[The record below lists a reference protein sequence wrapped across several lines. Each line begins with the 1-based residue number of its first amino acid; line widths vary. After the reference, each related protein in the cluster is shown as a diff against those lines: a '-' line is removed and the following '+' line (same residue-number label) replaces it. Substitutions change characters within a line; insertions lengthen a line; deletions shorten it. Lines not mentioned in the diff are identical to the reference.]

1 MESDK
6 LDSRKMAI
14 LNAIIRNYLET
25 GEPVGSRTISKFTDL
40 SLSSATIRNE
50 MADLEELGYLVQ
62 PHTSAGRIPSEAG
75 YRFYVDQLI
84 DRYNLTQNEISEL
97 KAVLRQRQNEL
108 DAIMQTAVTLAARLT
123 NYTALSVKPRQ
134 TRISVSR
141 FEIMRLDST
150 TAVLIMLIGG
160 IVKTKYIRS
169 DRPIPQD
176 AAMLLAGA
184 LNARLTGLTADE
196 ITMPI
201 LMEMERMLGE
211 YDFLVSPVVKT
222 VCETISVFDGG
233 ELRFEGINRLLAY
246 PDYYDMDR
254 LREMLAL
261 FEKKE
266 TLLEV
271 LSEEAKGDDRVQVFI
286 GRENVVKVMDN
297 STLIFKTVTQN
308 GKPVGAIGVIGPT
321 RMDYRRVIAT
331 IEGGLDPFGS
341 GGGGTRQSGSGNGDI
356 RAPRDGGRRKRT
368 GRGTRRGKGAR
379 TEGPPGRD
387 PQAEKGT
394 RGSEKVPRSGEGE
407 DRGGR
412 RPGSQARGGVRQLP
426 QAHPERTVR
435 DLRERRFRHPL
446 GTAPDHRQSPVRR
459 EVFGRGRG
467 KGGRRAEHD
476 PVQAPG
482 DPRKARHPRVRRG
495 GGDL

>member
-1 MESDK
+1 MRLSRGDNRLNERKK
-6 LDSRKMAI
+6 LILKAI
-14 LNAIIRNYLET
+14 VDAHIAN
-25 GEPVGSRTISKFTDL
+25 GEPVGSKYLTLNKQIAC
-40 SLSSATIRNE
+40 SSATIRNE
-50 MADLEELGYLVQ
+50 MAELEEMGYLEQ

-211 YDFLVSPVVKT
+211 YDFLVSPVVKA

-331 IEGGLDPFGS
+331 IEGLTKSVTDAL
-341 GGGGTRQSGSGNGDI
+341 GGPKDEGT
-356 RAPRDGGRRKRT
+356 
-368 GRGTRRGKGAR
+368 
-379 TEGPPGRD
+379 
-387 PQAEKGT
+387 
-394 RGSEKVPRSGEGE
+394 
-407 DRGGR
+407 
-412 RPGSQARGGVRQLP
+412 
-426 QAHPERTVR
+426 ER
-435 DLRERRFRHPL
+435 L
-446 GTAPDHRQSPVRR
+446 PDH
-459 EVFGRGRG
+459 
-467 KGGRRAEHD
+467 KD
-476 PVQAPG
+476 
-482 DPRKARHPRVRRG
+482 
-495 GGDL
+495 

>member
-1 MESDK
+1 MRLSRGDNRLNERKK
-6 LDSRKMAI
+6 LILKAI
-14 LNAIIRNYLET
+14 VDAHIAN
-25 GEPVGSRTISKFTDL
+25 GEPVGSKYLTKFEDMKL
-40 SLSSATIRNE
+40 SPATIRNE
-50 MADLEELGYLVQ
+50 MADLEEMGYILQ
-62 PHTSAGRIPSEAG
+62 PHTSAGRIPSDKG

-211 YDFLVSPVVKT
+211 YDFLVSPVVKA

-297 STLIFKTVTQN
+297 STLVFKTVTQN

-331 IEGGLDPFGS
+331 IEGLTKSVTDAL
-341 GGGGTRQSGSGNGDI
+341 GGPKDEG
-356 RAPRDGGRRKRT
+356 T
-368 GRGTRRGKGAR
+368 GR
-379 TEGPPGRD
+379 
-387 PQAEKGT
+387 
-394 RGSEKVPRSGEGE
+394 
-407 DRGGR
+407 
-412 RPGSQARGGVRQLP
+412 L
-426 QAHPERTVR
+426 
-435 DLRERRFRHPL
+435 
-446 GTAPDHRQSPVRR
+446 PDH
-459 EVFGRGRG
+459 
-467 KGGRRAEHD
+467 KD
-476 PVQAPG
+476 
-482 DPRKARHPRVRRG
+482 
-495 GGDL
+495 